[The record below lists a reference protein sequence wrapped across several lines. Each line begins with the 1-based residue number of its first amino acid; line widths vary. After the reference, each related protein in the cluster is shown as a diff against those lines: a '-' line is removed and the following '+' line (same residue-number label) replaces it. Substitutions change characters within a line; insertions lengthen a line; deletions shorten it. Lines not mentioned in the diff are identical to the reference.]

1 MRYIV
6 PKLFINDESVN
17 DMAVRLGELLGVN
30 KTEAVR
36 RALSGAIERQEG
48 EADPITKLR
57 QIQAR
62 VKRAGFRRMADEK
75 EFLDDL
81 NGGL

>member
-1 MRYIV
+1 MA
-6 PKLFINDESVN
+6 KLFINDEAVN
-17 DMAVRLGELLGVN
+17 DMALHYMRLIGINN

-36 RALSGAIERQEG
+36 RALASAIKQQES
-48 EADPITKLR
+48 EADPIMKLR
-57 QIQAR
+57 QIQGR
-62 VKRAGFRRMADEK
+62 VKRAGFKRMADEK

>member
-1 MRYIV
+1 MA
-6 PKLFINDESVN
+6 KLFINDEAVN
-17 DMAVRLGELLGVN
+17 DLAVRLGALLGVN

-36 RALSGAIERQEG
+36 RAIANEIARQER

-57 QIQAR
+57 QIQER
-62 VKRAGFRRMADEK
+62 VRKAGFKRLTDEK

-81 NGGL
+81 SGGL

>member
-1 MRYIV
+1 MG
-6 PKLFINDESVN
+6 KLFVGDEAVN
-17 DMAVRLGELLGVN
+17 DMALHLMRLLGITN

-36 RALSGAIERQEG
+36 RAIANEIARQES

-62 VKRAGFRRMADEK
+62 VKKAGFKRLKNEK

-81 NGGL
+81 SGGL